1 MPKNKTNHISLIG
14 REYPWSVF
22 LLIAMFLA
30 PSACQT
36 QQVKS
41 DRAIET
47 NKAVS
52 ISMQAGHFL
61 AARQAEYFNDVASS
75 ADFYLAALQQDE
87 KNPELLQQVFVTQ

>member
-1 MPKNKTNHISLIG
+1 
-14 REYPWSVF
+14 
-22 LLIAMFLA
+22 MFLA

-61 AARQAEYFNDVASS
+61 AARQADYLNVAS
-75 ADFYLAALQQDE
+75 ADFYLAALKHDE
-87 KNPELLQQVFVTQ
+87 QNPGLLQQVFVTQYRNGY